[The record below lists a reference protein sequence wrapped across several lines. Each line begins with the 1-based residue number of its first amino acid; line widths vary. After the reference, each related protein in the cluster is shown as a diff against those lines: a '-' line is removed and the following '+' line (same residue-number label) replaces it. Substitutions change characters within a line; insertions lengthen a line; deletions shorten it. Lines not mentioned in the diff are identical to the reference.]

1 MNLFWEFHE
10 SKVTWSMRQL
20 LRNHYML
27 LNLQP
32 WPARTCVS
40 GRVWFHHQCHL
51 QGCSRSGGSAAGLL
65 FSQTSKIAE
74 TPDRLVS
81 MAEWL
86 IPRYEASKLICAAV
100 LDASVFSFCA
110 PVMCIISEVVPCEHD
125 GQASSKC
132 CLIIKNQILARQT
145 CASHI

>member
-110 PVMCIISEVVPCEHD
+110 PVMCIFQRWCRVNTMVRHRVSV
-125 GQASSKC
+125 ASLLRIRYWPDK
-132 CLIIKNQILARQT
+132 LLPL
-145 CASHI
+145 HI

>member
-1 MNLFWEFHE
+1 MCQGVFDFII
-10 SKVTWSMRQL
+10 SVTFKGAVD
-20 LRNHYML
+20 
-27 LNLQP
+27 
-32 WPARTCVS
+32 PAV
-40 GRVWFHHQCHL
+40 
-51 QGCSRSGGSAAGLL
+51 SAAGLL

-145 CASHI
+145 SASTYLAKN